1 MEPSNKTTPRVERLV
16 GKFRLPGCLR
26 QRGTERIAKIRKYLA
41 GFKESRK
48 GSASENSLGV
58 NSREAGVQAQTAR
71 DVCPVPGL
79 FELIRN

>member
-26 QRGTERIAKIRKYLA
+26 QKGAERVAKIRKCLA

-58 NSREAGVQAQTAR
+58 KSRGSRGTGPKSKGCVSR
-71 DVCPVPGL
+71 SR
-79 FELIRN
+79 LI